1 VFRWSG
7 EVPAGLEPELQRLTG
22 ELVDWRLAAYCRS
35 RGLERGSAEQG
46 AVRFECRVSHASGRA
61 ILFVPS
67 VSKSPGRP
75 TGPVDV
81 MLPDG
86 QMWVFKFVRVAC
98 RAAHRDGESVN
109 RLSEL
114 LRSWFGDHAGLP
126 GFTHTVV
133 FSRLGGVWRCEPH
146 RTSIENEA
154 RPSGLSGEA
163 ATATAVQ
170 YPKGLIMDSG
180 AGSERALAVPV
191 WSLQAAAG
199 NWSEE
204 QRPDIV
210 GWLRIADR
218 QLQPG
223 MFVAR
228 VTGRSMEPR
237 IPNGAWCLFR
247 PCTGGSRE
255 GRILLV
261 QLQTAESDVDG
272 GRFTLKKYHSV
283 KRSTGDGW
291 EHAVVE
297 LQPLNPAYAP
307 ILLDP
312 DNVDGVVINAEFVAV
327 CPAE

>member
-1 VFRWSG
+1 
-7 EVPAGLEPELQRLTG
+7 
-22 ELVDWRLAAYCRS
+22 
-35 RGLERGSAEQG
+35 
-46 AVRFECRVSHASGRA
+46 
-61 ILFVPS
+61 
-67 VSKSPGRP
+67 
-75 TGPVDV
+75 
-81 MLPDG
+81 M
-86 QMWVFKFVRVAC
+86 
-98 RAAHRDGESVN
+98 
-109 RLSEL
+109 
-114 LRSWFGDHAGLP
+114 
-126 GFTHTVV
+126 
-133 FSRLGGVWRCEPH
+133 
-146 RTSIENEA
+146 
-154 RPSGLSGEA
+154 
-163 ATATAVQ
+163 
-170 YPKGLIMDSG
+170 
-180 AGSERALAVPV
+180 
-191 WSLQAAAG
+191 QAAAG

-228 VTGRSMEPR
+228 VTGGSMEPR

-312 DNVDGVVINAEFVAV
+312 DNV
-327 CPAE
+327 